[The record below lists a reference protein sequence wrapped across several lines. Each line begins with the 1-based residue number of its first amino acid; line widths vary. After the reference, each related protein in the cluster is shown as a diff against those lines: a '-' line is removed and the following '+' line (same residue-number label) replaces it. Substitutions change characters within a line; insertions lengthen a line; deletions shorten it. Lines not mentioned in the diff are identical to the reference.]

1 MIGAFAGGNGK
12 GRATKVTPP
21 LDLHRHIFEPLRESP
36 PAMHLSLSKT
46 LQKYTKKLRKN
57 P

>member
-1 MIGAFAGGNGK
+1 MIGIFAGDNGK

-21 LDLHRHIFEPLRESP
+21 LDLHRHISEPSRESP

-46 LQKYTKKLRKN
+46 LQKYTKKLR
-57 P
+57 